1 MKNNR
6 PHIRRFASFTHPS
19 SLPVLAAALLL
30 CAGAAPGQ
38 APAPAV
44 TNPPPAPEGLV
55 LHFGF
60 DEAPVGFVIPDLS
73 GHGNKGRIAGASWAP
88 AGRVGGG
95 CLFSSTDHFIAVP
108 EAPSLNSNAATFM
121 VWIKAADGITG
132 RTVLER
138 NGGQGFALAIGG
150 ESKGAARGRPI
161 ATVGGQSCAGE
172 VLVADNFWH
181 HLAATYDGETL
192 KLYIDGAAQKQ
203 TAAFK
208 GPPAWAGK
216 ELTVGLNRSSPAPG
230 EKGLSYQG
238 LIDEVRVYDRALEA
252 TNVLAIYSASKPKFS
267 KFEVSRRIT
276 EIKELKERGLLLDE
290 FYERK
295 LKECEQ

>member
-6 PHIRRFASFTHPS
+6 PHVRRLASFAHP
-19 SLPVLAAALLL
+19 LPLPALAAALLL

-38 APAPAV
+38 APAPAA
-44 TNPPPAPEGLV
+44 TNPPPEGLV
-55 LHFGF
+55 LQFGF

-73 GHGNKGRIAGASWAP
+73 GRGNNGRIAGASWAP

-95 CLFSSTDHFIAVP
+95 CLFSGTDHFIVAP
-108 EAPSLNSNAATFM
+108 DAPSLNANAATFM
-121 VWIKAADGITG
+121 VWIKAADGIVG

-161 ATVGGQSCAGE
+161 ATVGGQSCAGD

-192 KLYIDGAAQKQ
+192 KLYVDGAVQKQ
-203 TAAFK
+203 TATFK
-208 GPPAWAGK
+208 GPVAWAGK
-216 ELTVGLNRSSPAPG
+216 ELTVGLNRSAPTPE

-238 LIDEVRVYDRALEA
+238 IIDDVRIYDRALAA
-252 TNVLAIYSASKPKFS
+252 TDITAIYSATKPKFS
-267 KFEVSRRIT
+267 KFEVSRRIA
-276 EIKELKERGLLLDE
+276 EIKDLKERGLLLDD